1 MTREEEP
8 KTDCQRTWDRIRPK
22 EEQRV
27 KRTSH
32 KSLRGNI
39 RNYAIYRLLNQQKYE
54 LVQRKIADRNKPWVS
69 CVWRSLYVYLQ
80 NFRLDYLN
88 KYVNENMNWRP
99 KPGEKNPNAKL
110 NWSKVKEIR
119 YKAEKGEAKKT
130 LAKQYGV
137 ALRTISA
144 IVKREYWRED
154 GSPYIPSGF
163 RW

>member
-1 MTREEEP
+1 
-8 KTDCQRTWDRIRPK
+8 
-22 EEQRV
+22 
-27 KRTSH
+27 
-32 KSLRGNI
+32 
-39 RNYAIYRLLNQQKYE
+39 
-54 LVQRKIADRNKPWVS
+54 
-69 CVWRSLYVYLQ
+69 
-80 NFRLDYLN
+80 
-88 KYVNENMNWRP
+88 MNWRP

-163 RW
+163 RL

>member
-1 MTREEEP
+1 
-8 KTDCQRTWDRIRPK
+8 
-22 EEQRV
+22 
-27 KRTSH
+27 
-32 KSLRGNI
+32 
-39 RNYAIYRLLNQQKYE
+39 
-54 LVQRKIADRNKPWVS
+54 
-69 CVWRSLYVYLQ
+69 
-80 NFRLDYLN
+80 
-88 KYVNENMNWRP
+88 MNWRP

-130 LAKQYGV
+130 LAEQYGV

-154 GSPYIPSGF
+154 GSPYMPSGF